1 MHFGGHFEFWPKE
14 KVSRNF
20 WEVHGSLFSLK
31 WVYNAKS
38 SEKKMSWEVG
48 HETHKNDSTR
58 RPLANEYHSLLLGEK
73 LCFAEYLEM
82 LYGAF

>member
-1 MHFGGHFEFWPKE
+1 MHFGGHFEFWPK

-38 SEKKMSWEVG
+38 SEKKGPRRLVTKPTKMTLLHRIASLG
-48 HETHKNDSTR
+48 ST
-58 RPLANEYHSLLLGEK
+58 
-73 LCFAEYLEM
+73 
-82 LYGAF
+82 